1 MKVRYRL
8 VYCRKGCFRG
18 DGRALIQVE
27 ASQGCVKKYFSS
39 GVYVL
44 PGQWNNKKRAVVN
57 HPNANLLNAY
67 LFEMIINLERTE
79 LELWKRGVEPTLNL
93 IKENFRKA
101 GEPSVSFKDFCNS
114 AIMESSRC
122 TSTKKN
128 LISTLNCLTK
138 FRLGYTWVDINYS
151 FVHQFELWMVRNGFA
166 KNTVIKHLRNLR
178 TLINEAIVMGH
189 IRPENNPFKV
199 FKISQH
205 KSQHKFL
212 YPHELK
218 CIENICVTGR
228 LLHTKDAFLFCC
240 YTGLRFSDF
249 CRLNDEFFHV
259 EKGCMWLKMKL
270 KKTGIEIAL
279 PLTLLFN
286 GKAEEIMK
294 RYRSIT
300 AFAKI
305 GSNSKVNSDLKAIQ
319 KIVGIK
325 TKITFHVARHTCA
338 TLLCHQ
344 GIPITTVQK
353 ILGHTKVSTT
363 QIYQE
368 VMSET
373 MVNDLKKAF
382 C

>member
-18 DGRALIQVE
+18 DGCALIQVE

-93 IKENFRKA
+93 IKENFRNA

-114 AIMESSRC
+114 AIMESARC

-218 CIENICVTGR
+218 CIENICVTGGNR
-228 LLHTKDAFLFCC
+228 RGRNID
-240 YTGLRFSDF
+240 
-249 CRLNDEFFHV
+249 
-259 EKGCMWLKMKL
+259 
-270 KKTGIEIAL
+270 
-279 PLTLLFN
+279 
-286 GKAEEIMK
+286 
-294 RYRSIT
+294 
-300 AFAKI
+300 
-305 GSNSKVNSDLKAIQ
+305 
-319 KIVGIK
+319 
-325 TKITFHVARHTCA
+325 
-338 TLLCHQ
+338 
-344 GIPITTVQK
+344 
-353 ILGHTKVSTT
+353 
-363 QIYQE
+363 
-368 VMSET
+368 
-373 MVNDLKKAF
+373 
-382 C
+382 